1 MNPAAAEGRFHLTEG
16 ERLQNE
22 SFADA
27 VASGLSREPKQLDCR
42 FFYDETGSLLFE
54 KICELPEYY
63 LTRSEREI
71 LTDRS
76 GEIARLFPADT
87 VLVELGSGSS
97 AKTDLLISAWIR
109 EHGSL
114 RYEPIDISEEILRE
128 SSLQLL
134 ERHRHLTVHAIA
146 GHFEDGL
153 RRIEAELPNPK
164 LVLWLGSTIG
174 NLTRG
179 QAIAFLRNVR
189 GSLDENDGLVIGI
202 DLRKDVA
209 ILEGAYND
217 AAGVTADFNL
227 NLLDRINAEL
237 GGKFD
242 RSRFRHEAKFNE
254 STGGIRM
261 FLVSEEDQK
270 VEIEGL
276 GRSFSF
282 AKGERIHTENSHK
295 YSLEEID
302 ALFRESRFELRKRW
316 FDSNGL
322 FSLNLARPLP

>member
-1 MNPAAAEGRFHLTEG
+1 MNPATADNRFRLIEG
-16 ERLQNE
+16 EQLQSE
-22 SFADA
+22 SFAEA
-27 VASGLSREPKQLDCR
+27 VEAGLARDPKRLDCR

-54 KICELPEYY
+54 QICELPEYY

-71 LTDRS
+71 LARRS
-76 GEIARLFPADT
+76 GEIARRFPRDT

-97 AKTDLLISAWIR
+97 VKTDLLISVWIA

-134 ERHRHLTVHAIA
+134 ERHRRLTVHAIA

-153 RRIEAELPNPK
+153 RRIEAAESGAK

-174 NLTRG
+174 NLTRPR
-179 QAIAFLRNVR
+179 AVAFLRKVR
-189 GSLDENDGLVIGI
+189 ESLSERDGLLVGI

-209 ILEGAYND
+209 ILESAYND

-237 GGKFD
+237 GGHFNRAK
-242 RSRFRHEAKFNE
+242 FRHEAKFNPE
-254 STGGIRM
+254 TGSIQM
-261 FLVSEEDQK
+261 FLVSEEAQEVTID
-270 VEIEGL
+270 ETG
-276 GRSFSF
+276 STFSF
-282 AKGERIHTENSHK
+282 GAGERIHTENSHK
-295 YSLEEID
+295 YSIDEID
-302 ALFRESRFELRKRW
+302 ELLREARFELAERW

>member
-1 MNPAAAEGRFHLTEG
+1 MIPAAAQSRFRLIEG
-16 ERLQNE
+16 EQLQSE
-22 SFADA
+22 SFAEA
-27 VASGLSREPKQLDCR
+27 VEAGLSRDPKKLDCR

-54 KICELPEYY
+54 RICELPEYY

-71 LTDRS
+71 LVERS
-76 GEIARLFPADT
+76 REIARRFPRDT
-87 VLVELGSGSS
+87 ILVELGSGSS
-97 AKTDLLISAWIR
+97 AKTDLLISAWIA

-134 ERHRHLTVHAIA
+134 ERHRRLTVHAIA

-153 RRIEAELPNPK
+153 RRIESAESGAK
-164 LVLWLGSTIG
+164 LVIWLGSTIG
-174 NLTRG
+174 NLTRS

-189 GSLDENDGLVIGI
+189 GSLSERDGLLIGI
-202 DLRKDVA
+202 DLRKDVG
-209 ILEGAYND
+209 ILENAYND

-237 GGKFD
+237 GGHFD
-242 RSRFRHEAKFNE
+242 RARFRHEAKFNSE
-254 STGGIRM
+254 SGSIQM
-261 FLVSEEDQK
+261 FLVSEESQEVAID
-270 VEIEGL
+270 EI
-276 GRSFSF
+276 GRTFSF
-282 AKGERIHTENSHK
+282 GAGERIHTENSHK
-295 YSLEEID
+295 YSIDEID
-302 ALFRESRFELRKRW
+302 SLFHEARFALAERW

>member
-1 MNPAAAEGRFHLTEG
+1 MNPAAAQNRFRLIEG
-16 ERLQNE
+16 EQLQSE
-22 SFADA
+22 SFAEAVDA
-27 VASGLSREPKQLDCR
+27 GLSRVPKHLDCR
-42 FFYDETGSLLFE
+42 FFYDETGSQLFE
-54 KICELPEYY
+54 QICELPEYY

-71 LTDRS
+71 LIDRS
-76 GEIARLFPADT
+76 AEIARRFPSDT

-97 AKTDLLISAWIR
+97 AKTDLLISAWIA

-134 ERHRHLTVHAIA
+134 ERHRRLTVHAIA

-153 RRIEAELPNPK
+153 QRIESDGSGAK

-174 NLTRG
+174 NLTRS
-179 QAIAFLRNVR
+179 QAVAFLRKVR
-189 GSLDENDGLVIGI
+189 ESLSERDGLLIGI
-202 DLRKDVA
+202 DRRKDVA

-217 AAGVTADFNL
+217 GAGVTADFNL

-237 GGKFD
+237 GGNFD
-242 RSRFRHEAKFNE
+242 RSKFRHEAKFNSE
-254 STGGIRM
+254 TGGIQM
-261 FLVSEEDQK
+261 FLVSVEAQEVLIEET
-270 VEIEGL
+270 
-276 GRSFSF
+276 GRTFSF
-282 AKGERIHTENSHK
+282 AAGERIHTENSHK

-302 ALFRESRFELRKRW
+302 DLFRESRFQLVERW
-316 FDSNGL
+316 FDSKEL